1 MKNSLMLVFSFF
13 LLTGLILPAYAQ
25 TTDDH
30 IVINEVDTNPPGN
43 DAETISE
50 WVEIYNPTD
59 SEVDLGNWKIAS
71 TTVLKK
77 TMTISEGTMIKPG
90 QFLTFSYQPVWFTDS
105 GDSIELLDPTGAL
118 IDKTPTVT
126 DVKNDFT
133 SWQRI
138 YDAYDSDNSDDW
150 KFVTSTAGSSNGKLV
165 LNEDVGNVFVT
176 ISSEKDS
183 YVFGEVAVLKGS
195 ISEEVFVY
203 KPFFQPEQIVV
214 DITGPDFFKT
224 LTLYPDLNKNF
235 QTTLSLHQ
243 ILGINEGSYDVSVE
257 YAGATSSTTFS
268 VGMQTTEKEE
278 IVDSALTMTT
288 DKSQYIPGQS
298 VSIIATSSEI
308 IPFEGMTFTI
318 TDPDQKVIANGNLFP
333 VDGEFTTSVY
343 IATVNPAFGTY
354 QINAEYNEKSIQS
367 TFDVVE
373 DLKEDVSISL
383 WTDKTAY
390 ELGEQVHI
398 TGRLNQVWIATMNLE
413 ILQTKQTSIGSS
425 STGSDTGFKIL
436 DGVTIEG
443 DGSFSYSF
451 IVPDNNIRLG
461 TYQITVSQDIGSAST
476 VIHAVSDPGDFVASA
491 EPITLNSDKQVY
503 EIGDTMTLNGF
514 IEDPFGNSSYTSG
527 TPVRISIT
535 HEDGTPLE
543 IVGLSSG
550 SKTRH
555 DGGVIVS
562 YDFTAVP
569 EASGSFATRIDIP
582 QNIFTE
588 GGYIVTAQY
597 LGDVVT
603 LSFSVV
609 DPLSLTDGA
618 QISLDKEV
626 YGLGESLSLVGIIPP
641 SGASTVD
648 ISLTKPDGT
657 VINSGSTVD
666 NQRFSWS
673 WMTPIAEKVQNIK
686 TDDGRDVIKSN
697 FGVYKIKVSTDSFS
711 QDLFFKVSSDPE
723 NDSLST
729 EPIFVTTEKSLY
741 KAGEK
746 LKVEGNVIKR
756 DQGDEGLVV
765 PERVTIQVLDGEFP
779 YPQIHE
785 SSVYP
790 DQGGYFSSLFELPPT
805 VFSEGSYAVKA
816 LYLRT
821 QTETTFSV
829 ANDFAF
835 GSDEPVSLLLATDKS
850 EYHPG
855 ETVTITGKPNKL
867 IYLEE
872 FDVSVIQK
880 SDSEITCGS
889 FYCGEHVGPVV
900 AIRPGPSGSFTHQF
914 VIDESSSSLGLY
926 EITVDADF
934 ETKSLSF
941 NVVEKPELPILSTL
955 IDKENRISEQQIPIL
970 VEAKTSNGVLFEPRV
985 LSGSMI
991 TSSRGE
997 ESNVNLQVSTF
1008 SGACV
1013 IGSDESCLISDS
1025 TRQPGKIYEIV
1036 EVDGVSLNVRYSG
1049 PDVRL
1054 EKFSILP
1061 ESSDEFLPDTIWNVE
1076 IIKDGEQVSR
1086 FYYKITYKL
1095 SE

>member
-1 MKNSLMLVFSFF
+1 MNNNLMLVFSFF
-13 LLTGLILPAYAQ
+13 LLAGLIVPAYAQ

-30 IVINEVDTNPPGN
+30 IVINEVDINPPGN

-59 SEVDLGNWKIAS
+59 SEVDLGNWKITS

-77 TMTISEGTMIKPG
+77 TMTISEGTIIKPG
-90 QFLTFSYQPVWFTDS
+90 QFLTFSYQPIWFTDS

-126 DVKNDFT
+126 DIKNDFT

-203 KPFFQPEQIVV
+203 KPFFQPEQIMV

-257 YAGATSSTTFS
+257 YAGATSSATFS
-268 VGMQTTEKEE
+268 VDMQTTEKEE
-278 IVDSALTMTT
+278 AVDSSLTLIT

-298 VSIIATSSEI
+298 VSLVGTSSEI
-308 IPFEGMTFTI
+308 IPFEGMTFTV
-318 TDPDQKVIANGNLFP
+318 TDPNQKVIANGNLFP
-333 VDGEFTTSVY
+333 VDGEFATSVY
-343 IATVNPAFGTY
+343 ITTVNPTFGTY
-354 QINAEYNEKSIQS
+354 QINAEYDEKTIQS

-373 DLKEDVSISL
+373 DLKEDASISL

-451 IVPDNNIRLG
+451 IVPDNDIRLG

-476 VIHAVSDPGDFVASA
+476 VIHAVSDPESFVTSD

-503 EIGDTMTLNGF
+503 EIGDTITLNGF

-527 TPVRISIT
+527 TPVRISIA

-569 EASGSFATRIDIP
+569 EASGSFSTQIEIP

-588 GGYIVTAQY
+588 GGYLVTAKY
-597 LGDVVT
+597 LGDVAT

-609 DPLSLTDGA
+609 DPLNLIDGA
-618 QISLDKEV
+618 QISLNKEV
-626 YGLGESLSLVGIIPP
+626 YGLGESLNLVGVIPP
-641 SGASTVD
+641 SGTSAVE

-666 NQRFSWS
+666 NQRFAWS
-673 WMTPIAEKVQNIK
+673 WITPIAEKVQNIK

-765 PERVTIQVLDGEFP
+765 PERVTIQVLDGKFP

-805 VFSEGSYAVKA
+805 IFSEGSYTVKA

-821 QTETTFSV
+821 QTDTTFSV

-855 ETVTITGKPNKL
+855 DTVTITGKPNKL

-889 FYCGEHVGPVV
+889 FYCGEHVGPVT
-900 AIRPGPSGSFTHQF
+900 AIRPW
-914 VIDESSSSLGLY
+914 
-926 EITVDADF
+926 
-934 ETKSLSF
+934 
-941 NVVEKPELPILSTL
+941 
-955 IDKENRISEQQIPIL
+955 
-970 VEAKTSNGVLFEPRV
+970 
-985 LSGSMI
+985 
-991 TSSRGE
+991 
-997 ESNVNLQVSTF
+997 
-1008 SGACV
+1008 
-1013 IGSDESCLISDS
+1013 
-1025 TRQPGKIYEIV
+1025 
-1036 EVDGVSLNVRYSG
+1036 
-1049 PDVRL
+1049 
-1054 EKFSILP
+1054 
-1061 ESSDEFLPDTIWNVE
+1061 TIWFIYTSIHNW
-1076 IIKDGEQVSR
+1076 
-1086 FYYKITYKL
+1086 
-1095 SE
+1095 

>member
-1 MKNSLMLVFSFF
+1 MNNNLMLVFSFF
-13 LLTGLILPAYAQ
+13 LLAGLIVPAYAQ

-90 QFLTFSYQPVWFTDS
+90 QFLTFSYQPIWFTDS

-118 IDKTPTVT
+118 IDKTPTII

-138 YDAYDSDNSDDW
+138 YDAYDFDNSDDW

-165 LNEDVGNVFVT
+165 LNEDVGNVSVT

-195 ISEEVFVY
+195 VSEEVFVY

-235 QTTLSLHQ
+235 KTTLSLHQ
-243 ILGINEGSYDVSVE
+243 ILGINDGSYDVSVE

-278 IVDSALTMTT
+278 AIDSSLTLIT

-298 VSIIATSSEI
+298 VSLIATSSEI

-318 TDPDQKVIANGNLFP
+318 TDSDQKVIANGNLFP

-343 IATVNPAFGTY
+343 ISTVNPVFGTY
-354 QINAEYNEKSIQS
+354 QVNAQYNEKSIQS

-425 STGSDTGFKIL
+425 SSGSDTGFKIL

-451 IVPDNNIRLG
+451 VIPDNNIRLG
-461 TYQITVSQDIGSAST
+461 TYQIKVSQDIGSASK
-476 VIHAVSDPGDFVASA
+476 VIHAVSNPDTFIASD

-503 EIGDTMTLNGF
+503 EIGDTITLNGF

-562 YDFTAVP
+562 YDFTAIP
-569 EASGSFATRIDIP
+569 ESSGSFSTQIDIP
-582 QNIFTE
+582 QNIFNE
-588 GGYIVTAQY
+588 GDYLITAKY
-597 LGDVVT
+597 LDDVAT
-603 LSFSVV
+603 LSFRII
-609 DPLSLTDGA
+609 DPLNLMDGA
-618 QISLDKEV
+618 QISLDREV
-626 YGLGESLSLVGIIPP
+626 YGLGETLNLVGVIPP
-641 SGASTVD
+641 SGTSAVD

-657 VINSGSTVD
+657 VINSGSTID

-673 WMTPIAEKVQNIK
+673 WVTPIAEKVQNIK
-686 TDDGRDVIKSN
+686 TNDGRDIIKSN

-756 DQGDEGLVV
+756 DQGDEGL
-765 PERVTIQVLDGEFP
+765 
-779 YPQIHE
+779 
-785 SSVYP
+785 
-790 DQGGYFSSLFELPPT
+790 
-805 VFSEGSYAVKA
+805 
-816 LYLRT
+816 
-821 QTETTFSV
+821 
-829 ANDFAF
+829 
-835 GSDEPVSLLLATDKS
+835 
-850 EYHPG
+850 
-855 ETVTITGKPNKL
+855 
-867 IYLEE
+867 
-872 FDVSVIQK
+872 
-880 SDSEITCGS
+880 
-889 FYCGEHVGPVV
+889 
-900 AIRPGPSGSFTHQF
+900 
-914 VIDESSSSLGLY
+914 SSS
-926 EITVDADF
+926 
-934 ETKSLSF
+934 
-941 NVVEKPELPILSTL
+941 
-955 IDKENRISEQQIPIL
+955 
-970 VEAKTSNGVLFEPRV
+970 
-985 LSGSMI
+985 
-991 TSSRGE
+991 
-997 ESNVNLQVSTF
+997 
-1008 SGACV
+1008 
-1013 IGSDESCLISDS
+1013 
-1025 TRQPGKIYEIV
+1025 
-1036 EVDGVSLNVRYSG
+1036 
-1049 PDVRL
+1049 
-1054 EKFSILP
+1054 
-1061 ESSDEFLPDTIWNVE
+1061 
-1076 IIKDGEQVSR
+1076 
-1086 FYYKITYKL
+1086 
-1095 SE
+1095 